1 MSELFHGTETRAAS
15 GDRSPS
21 MDALEATLEFSPLG
35 IGHFDVGGR
44 VLLANRRLCEIL
56 GYPPHELARR
66 NFFELTHPDDLP
78 ECAELT
84 ARLAAG
90 EVPSYRHEKRFI
102 RRDGSVVWTC
112 VTVSAA
118 RDPQG
123 RLRFLIGMVEDISQQ
138 RDAEER
144 RQRAEER
151 LGAALAASSTV
162 TFRWDVTADHVECD
176 EALLRLWGMDT
187 TARPLPAREFTRNV
201 HPADSARVENAILA
215 ALRPGGGFREEFR
228 VMLADG
234 SHRWIRDVGRVFES
248 PGGGLYMVGACTDVT
263 EARQAQEEIRAS
275 EIRLRVLANAIP
287 QLVWT
292 GAGDGRRSWFNE
304 RWYEFTGLTFAELQ
318 GHGWHR
324 VHHPDHG
331 PRVIQ
336 GQLDRF
342 ARGDVW
348 EDSFP
353 LRRADGAYRWFLA
366 RAVPVRDES
375 GAIREWFGSNT
386 DVTEHMEAL
395 HEARSAKQLRDDMV
409 AVVAHDLRNPV
420 HTIALAAAT
429 LEAERLADAQ
439 RTRLLAI
446 VRHTALDMGHLL
458 DDLLDVSRMEAG
470 TFAVARVPVHPDRLL
485 EDMLQLFE
493 ARARDKG
500 VAFVVGTD
508 ASLPEIAADR
518 DRLRQVLSNLVGNSL
533 KFTPGGGR
541 IEATCG
547 VAGEEIEFVVRDTGP
562 GIDAEHLPRLFERFW
577 KADPATRG
585 GAGLGLAI
593 ARGIVEA
600 HGGRIHAE
608 SERGVGTTI
617 RFTVPIA
624 S

>member
-1 MSELFHGTETRAAS
+1 
-15 GDRSPS
+15 
-21 MDALEATLEFSPLG
+21 
-35 IGHFDVGGR
+35 
-44 VLLANRRLCEIL
+44 
-56 GYPPHELARR
+56 
-66 NFFELTHPDDLP
+66 
-78 ECAELT
+78 
-84 ARLAAG
+84 
-90 EVPSYRHEKRFI
+90 
-102 RRDGSVVWTC
+102 
-112 VTVSAA
+112 
-118 RDPQG
+118 
-123 RLRFLIGMVEDISQQ
+123 
-138 RDAEER
+138 
-144 RQRAEER
+144 
-151 LGAALAASSTV
+151 
-162 TFRWDVTADHVECD
+162 
-176 EALLRLWGMDT
+176 
-187 TARPLPAREFTRNV
+187 
-201 HPADSARVENAILA
+201 
-215 ALRPGGGFREEFR
+215 
-228 VMLADG
+228 
-234 SHRWIRDVGRVFES
+234 
-248 PGGGLYMVGACTDVT
+248 
-263 EARQAQEEIRAS
+263 
-275 EIRLRVLANAIP
+275 
-287 QLVWT
+287 
-292 GAGDGRRSWFNE
+292 
-304 RWYEFTGLTFAELQ
+304 
-318 GHGWHR
+318 
-324 VHHPDHG
+324 
-331 PRVIQ
+331 VIQ
-336 GQLDRF
+336 RQLDCF
-342 ARGDVW
+342 ARGAVW

-446 VRHTALDMGHLL
+446 VRHTALDMGRLL

-470 TFAVARVPVHPDRLL
+470 TFAVARVPLHPDRLL
-485 EDMLQLFE
+485 EDTLQMFE

-500 VAFVVGTD
+500 IDLVVGTD

-533 KFTPGGGR
+533 KFTPRGGR

-600 HGGRIHAE
+600 HGGRIRAE